1 MPTDLELAMQTLIA
15 TFHKYSGKEGDRYK
29 LSKRELKDLFRS
41 ELPCFLNVQKD
52 ADAVGKIMKDLD
64 ANGDG
69 EVDFREFVV
78 LVAALTMAC
87 NDFFE
92 EYLKKQ
98 GKC

>member
-64 ANGDG
+64 SNDDE
-69 EVDFREFVV
+69 EVDFHEF
-78 LVAALTMAC
+78 AALVTSLTMLC

-92 EYLKKQ
+92 EALKKQ